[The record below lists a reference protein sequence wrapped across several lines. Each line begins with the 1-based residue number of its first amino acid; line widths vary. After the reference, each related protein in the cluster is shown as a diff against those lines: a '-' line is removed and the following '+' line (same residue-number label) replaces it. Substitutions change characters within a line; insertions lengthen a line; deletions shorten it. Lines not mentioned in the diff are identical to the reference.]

1 MQMRPAFSIIIPFFR
16 GRRGH
21 DHLMHALESCLAQ
34 EGVSFEVR
42 VVTNIPD
49 PQVER
54 ALWARADKRVCL
66 ECVGAMGV
74 NSARNLGA
82 RTARGDSFLFLDDD
96 CLLPRADF
104 LRDLQSLLGRHP
116 EYSALGGPYD
126 SARPAPW
133 KARGYNA
140 MANAW
145 VSLSA
150 NARGDVFPA
159 QNLLGGNLCL
169 RREIFEDFAF
179 DERIISGGDETEF
192 LRRLTAAGR
201 LLGFAPSLAVT
212 HLADSSWE
220 GLLVRAW
227 RQGRARENKAI
238 ATLSSHKPL
247 FFRALRREPSLLPFS
262 LVHFPALYLAEKAPK
277 LARAIKKMGYQKQA
291 EYMGRE
297 PRPAMAEAD
306 TGAVEPSNP

>member
-1 MQMRPAFSIIIPFFR
+1 MEAQPLFSVIIPFFR

-21 DHLMHALESCLAQ
+21 DTLVRVLESCLAQ
-34 EGVSFEVR
+34 EGESFEVL
-42 VVTNIPD
+42 VVTNTHD

-54 ALWARADKRVCL
+54 ALWARGDRRVIL

-82 RTARGDSFLFLDDD
+82 RTARGRFLLFLDDD
-96 CLLPRADF
+96 CALPRTDF
-104 LRDLQSLLGRHP
+104 LRDLHSLLNRHP
-116 EYSALGGPYD
+116 GFSALGGPYE
-126 SARPAPW
+126 SARRAPW
-133 KARGYNA
+133 KVRGYNA
-140 MANAW
+140 MANTW
-145 VSLSA
+145 VSLRADGGAEVSLT
-150 NARGDVFPA
+150 

-169 RREIFEDFAF
+169 RREIFENFAF
-179 DERIISGGDETEF
+179 DERIVSGGDETEF

-201 LLGFAPSLAVT
+201 LLGFSPSLAVT

-238 ATLSSHKPL
+238 ATKGSYRPP

-277 LARAIKKMGYQKQA
+277 LARAIKKMGYQEQA
-291 EYMGRE
+291 EHMGRE
-297 PRPAMAEAD
+297 PGLSSAKAD
-306 TGAVEPSNP
+306 AGAVEPRDP

>member
-1 MQMRPAFSIIIPFFR
+1 MEIRPLFSIIIPFFR

-21 DHLMHALESCLAQ
+21 DTLMQVLESCLAQ
-34 EGVSFEVR
+34 EGENFEVR
-42 VVTNIPD
+42 IVANIPD

-54 ALWARADKRVCL
+54 ALWARGDKRVFL

-82 RTARGDSFLFLDDD
+82 KTARGEFLLFLDDD
-96 CLLPRADF
+96 CALPRADF
-104 LRDLQSLLGRHP
+104 LQSLHSLLSRHP
-116 EYSALGGPYD
+116 EYSAMGGPYE

-133 KARGYNA
+133 KVRGYNA

-145 VSLSA
+145 VALGAGEGAEVS
-150 NARGDVFPA
+150 PA

-169 RREIFEDFAF
+169 RRGIFEDFAF

-201 LLGFAPSLAVT
+201 LLGFAPSLKVI

-227 RQGRARENKAI
+227 RQGQVRENKEI
-238 ATLSSHKPL
+238 ATKASRKPP

-277 LARAIKKMGYQKQA
+277 FAHAIKKMGYQEQA
-291 EYMGRE
+291 EYIGRE
-297 PRPAMAEAD
+297 AGLAPAEAD
-306 TGAVEPSNP
+306 AGAIEPGNA

>member
-1 MQMRPAFSIIIPFFR
+1 METRPLFSIIIPFFR

-21 DHLMHALESCLAQ
+21 GILMQVLESCLAQ
-34 EGVSFEVR
+34 AGVSFEIR
-42 VVTNIPD
+42 LVTNIPD

-54 ALWARADKRVCL
+54 ALWARGDQRIFL

-82 RTARGDSFLFLDDD
+82 RSARGEFLLFLDDD
-96 CLLPRADF
+96 CALPRPDF
-104 LRDLQSLLGRHP
+104 LEALHSLLSCHP
-116 EYSALGGPYD
+116 EYSALGGPYE

-133 KARGYNA
+133 RVRGYNS

-145 VSLSA
+145 VSLGTDSA
-150 NARGDVFPA
+150 AEISRA
-159 QNLLGGNLCL
+159 QNLLGGNICL

-201 LLGFAPSLAVT
+201 LLGFAPALAVT

-227 RQGRARENKAI
+227 RQGRARENKMI
-238 ATLSSHKPL
+238 ATKAGKSP

-262 LVHFPALYLAEKAPK
+262 LVHFPALYLAENAPK
-277 LARAIKKMGYQKQA
+277 LARAVKKMRYHEKA
-291 EYMGRE
+291 EYVGGK
-297 PRPAMAEAD
+297 PGLALTKTDA
-306 TGAVEPSNP
+306 GAIDPGNA